1 MKTCIAK
8 ISGTNIHKHTVLSTS
23 RCDTVYTFV
32 PDMKLH
38 IFFLVLIAV
47 SSALEETMSLEERGD
62 ADATLLK
69 RCHGEFKGALVE
81 KRSLAD
87 ISELS
92 VILKRCLIGGSR
104 SGKV

>member
-1 MKTCIAK
+1 MEPIY
-8 ISGTNIHKHTVLSTS
+8 TNTLFYLPVAATPSTH
-23 RCDTVYTFV
+23 FV

-38 IFFLVLIAV
+38 IFFVILIAV
-47 SSALEETMSLEERGD
+47 SSAFEETMSLEERGD

-92 VILKRCLIGGSR
+92 EILKRCLIGGSR